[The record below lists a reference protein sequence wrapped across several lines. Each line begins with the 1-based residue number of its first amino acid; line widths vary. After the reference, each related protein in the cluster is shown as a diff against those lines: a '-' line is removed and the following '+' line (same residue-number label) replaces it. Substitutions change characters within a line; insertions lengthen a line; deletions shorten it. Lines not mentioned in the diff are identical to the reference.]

1 MMYVFTTR
9 DESLP
14 TDELIRRALKLYAAQ
29 TGAENFDA
37 ERVRVLKN
45 ANGKPYFENLELYF
59 SVAHTR
65 GLKLIV
71 LSHYLVGA
79 DVEKIR
85 EIDFR
90 RIADRFFTHG
100 EALKVKA
107 ARSFFQIWTMKE
119 AYSKY
124 TSYGLASF
132 PTFDV
137 RKTKDVYF
145 TKLDVGRGYSAHAV
159 GLDKDA
165 VYAEL

>member
-14 TDELIRRALKLYAAQ
+14 TDELIRRALKLYAAEIGTELSTEQ
-29 TGAENFDA
+29 A
-37 ERVRVLKN
+37 RVLRN
-45 ANGKPYFENLELYF
+45 ANGKPYFENLDLYF
-59 SVAHTR
+59 SIAHTR

-71 LSHYLVGA
+71 LSRYLVGA

-107 ARSFFQIWTMKE
+107 ARGFFQIWTMKE

-145 TKLDVGRGYSAHAV
+145 TKLDVGRGYVAHAV

-165 VYAEL
+165 VYVEL